1 MPSNFGK
8 YEVIE
13 KIAQG
18 SMGEIFKVKSPDGEI
33 FALKAVR
40 KQENSS
46 DDSENE
52 QRFKRE
58 NALFRQIKHENVVRV
73 HESYL
78 NEDPAFMVMEY
89 IEGGS
94 IDDLLD
100 GTPLNP
106 KTVLKIALDVSAAL
120 YETEKIGIV
129 HRDIK
134 PGNILID
141 GDTYKLTDLGL
152 ARYQQVVY
160 EEGLTLSQTALG
172 TPHYISPEQVLHARA
187 VDIRSDIYSLGAT
200 LFHCLTGERV
210 HEGGSHMQIM
220 MKQVHDPVKN
230 PCDLNPNT
238 PPGLSRAI
246 MRMLE
251 KDPDDRFQNTYEL
264 IEALKS
270 IAAEDAGGELEDP
283 QAIKPKNMAGM
294 VMFICF
300 VFLIVFASGAFIRM
314 ACLPP
319 IEDDP
324 YYQNNRKSFKPLEI
338 VNSENLKVRATQ
350 IAEYLEKYPRDL
362 EFAKIRRAQELAQ
375 MFAVEKEYQVTVEE
389 VGSLRE
395 AREFELCILID
406 EQEFK
411 MPSKQSRKVFYPNER
426 IKFLWSVES
435 TVNIKLEE
443 ESWFGGIVFEK
454 TFTAENGL
462 KNLFGNQTFE
472 LPDEAQEY
480 FEHGTLSIKFNS
492 QDLTG
497 EDWQIFSDYIF
508 PGDKW

>member
-1 MPSNFGK
+1 MHFGK

-18 SMGEIFKVKSPDGEI
+18 SMGDIFKVKSPEGEI
-33 FALKAVR
+33 FALKAIR
-40 KQENSS
+40 KQQNSS

-58 NALFRQIKHENVVRV
+58 NALFRQIKHKNVVRV
-73 HESYL
+73 YESCL
-78 NEDPAFMVMEY
+78 SVNPAFMIMEY

-94 IDDLLD
+94 VEELLD
-100 GTPLNP
+100 GTPLDP
-106 KTVLKIALDVSAAL
+106 KTVLNIALDIAAAL
-120 YETEKIGIV
+120 HETEKIGIV

-141 GDTYKLTDLGL
+141 RDVYKLTDLGL
-152 ARYQQVVY
+152 ARHQQIEY
-160 EEGLTLSQTALG
+160 EEELTLSQTALG

-220 MKQVHDPVKN
+220 MKQVHEPVKN

-238 PPGLSRAI
+238 PPALSRAI

-270 IAAEDAGGELEDP
+270 ITAEEEGGQLEDP
-283 QAIKPKNMAGM
+283 QEIKPKNMAGM
-294 VMFICF
+294 LMFIFF
-300 VFLIVFASGAFIRM
+300 VFLVTFASGAFIRM

-319 IEDDP
+319 IENDP
-324 YYQNNRKSFKPLEI
+324 YYQKARKSFKPLQAF
-338 VNSENLKVRATQ
+338 NSDNLKVRSKQ
-350 IAEYLEKYPRDL
+350 IVDYLEKYPRDL
-362 EFAKIRRAQELAQ
+362 EFANIKRAQELAE
-375 MFAVEKEYQVTVEE
+375 MFAEEQEYQLTVEE
-389 VGSLRE
+389 IGTFKE
-395 AREFELCILID
+395 AKEFELRIFIG

-411 MPSKQSRKVFYPNER
+411 LSSNHERKVFYPNER
-426 IKFLWSVES
+426 IKFLWGADSKVKIE
-435 TVNIKLEE
+435 LEE
-443 ESWFGGIVFEK
+443 DSWFGGVVFGK
-454 TFTAENGL
+454 SFTAEDGL
-462 KNLFGNQTFE
+462 KCLSGNQAFE
-472 LPDEAQEY
+472 LPAETQQY
-480 FEHGTLSIKFNS
+480 FEEGKLILKFDIKE
-492 QDLTG
+492 LTKK
-497 EDWQIFSDYIF
+497 DWQIFSDYVF